1 MAGRGRGTNH
11 DVLLERMTTVLENM
25 NTNQGQEPAEYKGL
39 MTFQSNKPLK
49 FCGNFDAEGAK
60 LWLEEIENIF
70 TAMGCRAEQK
80 VTFATFMLVGEAKN
94 WWKFIKPSLSAE
106 EGFVIWETF
115 REKFLE
121 NYFPVDLR
129 KRKAREFLDLKQGD
143 MSVGE
148 YTSKFNE
155 LLQYWPH
162 HRQNGTDE
170 ELCTFYENGLRLEIR
185 EAICYLQITNFSQLV
200 TQSRIFETTFKERR
214 ERDAKESN
222 GLQGRKRKGPEEGS
236 ESHV

>member
-1 MAGRGRGTNH
+1 MNR

-25 NTNQGQEPAEYKGL
+25 NRNQGQEPTEYKGL
-39 MTFQSNKPLK
+39 MTFQSNTPPK
-49 FCGNFDAEGAK
+49 FCGNFDPEGAK
-60 LWLEEIENIF
+60 LWLSEIEKIF
-70 TAMGCRAEQK
+70 TAMGCREEQR
-80 VTFATFMLVGEAKN
+80 VTFATFMLVGEAEN
-94 WWKFIKPSLSAE
+94 WWNFIKSSLSAE
-106 EGFVIWETF
+106 EGFVVWETF

-162 HRQNGTDE
+162 HRQEGTDE

-200 TQSRIFETTFKERR
+200 TQSRIFETTFKARR
-214 ERDAKESN
+214 ELTLKS
-222 GLQGRKRKGPEEGS
+222 
-236 ESHV
+236 